1 MSPTLDRTRAIL
13 EAAVLTLR
21 RHPRLMWFPVLSAV
35 GSFAIVVMLLTVSL
49 VLETLGADSSV
60 TRERVVG
67 GLTLWYGITFVTTM
81 SAVALARATLDAM
94 AGREWTLESALRH
107 AWQRLPAVATFAL
120 VQTGVTRI
128 IQRMRGGRGGR
139 RRRGFVARSS
149 AAMLDL
155 AWWGTSYLAVPV
167 LAREN
172 LGALSTLSRSAQL
185 FRETWKESF
194 VGRLALG
201 WLWLPLVIV
210 VAIPLGLCAL
220 FEVDD
225 HMILAV
231 AIGIP
236 LMMCGAAALLVRT
249 LDTIYRT
256 ALYIFAT
263 EGVVP
268 EPFDAPE
275 LHDVWRVK

>member
-13 EAAVLTLR
+13 QAALLTLQQ
-21 RHPRLMWFPVLSAV
+21 HPRLLWFPVLSALGTLALV
-35 GSFAIVVMLLTVSL
+35 VVLLAASLMFDAIGMD
-49 VLETLGADSSV
+49 ASV

-67 GLTLWYGITFVTTM
+67 GLTLWYGVTFVSTLF
-81 SAVALARATLDAM
+81 AVGLARATLDAM
-94 AGREWTLESALRH
+94 AGRAWTLEGSLRH

-128 IQRMRGGRGGR
+128 VARMRGGRGGR
-139 RRRGFVARSS
+139 SKRGFFARSS
-149 AAMLDL
+149 AAVLDL
-155 AWWGTSYLAVPV
+155 AWWGTSYLAIPV
-167 LAREN
+167 LAREK
-172 LGALSTLSRSAQL
+172 LGALSTLSRSARL

-201 WLWLPLVIV
+201 WMWVPLALVI
-210 VAIPLGLCAL
+210 AIPIGLCVL
-220 FEVDD
+220 LEVEDGA
-225 HMILAV
+225 ILAI
-231 AIGIP
+231 AIGVP
-236 LMMCGAAALLVRT
+236 LALCGAAALVART

-256 ALYIFAT
+256 ALYVFAT

-275 LHDVWRVK
+275 LHDVWAVK